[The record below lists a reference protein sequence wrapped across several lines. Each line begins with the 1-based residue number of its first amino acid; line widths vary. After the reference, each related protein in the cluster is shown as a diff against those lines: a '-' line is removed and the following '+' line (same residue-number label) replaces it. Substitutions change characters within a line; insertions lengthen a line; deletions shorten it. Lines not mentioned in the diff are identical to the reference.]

1 MSKLPF
7 SGRRSGVL
15 LHPTSLPQPGGI
27 AGAARHFVDFLADS
41 GFGVWQV
48 LPLGPT
54 HADGSPY
61 LCLSSHAGN
70 PDLIDLRAAAEHL
83 RLDPPNGG
91 RAAVVQALWSAFAER
106 ASDSDRQ
113 SFARFKAD
121 NAHWLDEYALF
132 RALRTEQG
140 ETHWC
145 TWPVPLRQRD
155 PQALAAARDR
165 LQSAIERC
173 RFEQFLFDGQ
183 WQALRAHAAA
193 RDVLLFGDLPIFV
206 DHDSADVWCE
216 QRFFQL
222 DPNGQPTAVAGVP
235 PDYFSETG
243 QRWGNPL
250 YAWEPMQQDGFSWW
264 QERVATQLRHC
275 DLLRIDHFRGFAAC
289 WEIPANEPTAVGGHW
304 VKSPGAALLE
314 SLQARFPSLPV
325 IAEDLGTITP
335 DVVELQQRFE
345 LPGMKVLQFA
355 FDGSASNPYLPHNHL
370 INSVVYTGTHDNDT
384 SCGWFNSLDSGVRQ
398 RVLDYLGQPS
408 EHMPWP
414 LVRAALASVAQL
426 AIIPMQDLLGLDSEA
441 RMNRPG
447 TVGENWAWRFDWSQV
462 DPGLVSQLRH
472 LNGLYGRR

>member
-1 MSKLPF
+1 M
-7 SGRRSGVL
+7 
-15 LHPTSLPQPGGI
+15 
-27 AGAARHFVDFLADS
+27 
-41 GFGVWQV
+41 
-48 LPLGPT
+48 
-54 HADGSPY
+54 
-61 LCLSSHAGN
+61 
-70 PDLIDLRAAAEHL
+70 
-83 RLDPPNGG
+83 
-91 RAAVVQALWSAFAER
+91 
-106 ASDSDRQ
+106 
-113 SFARFKAD
+113 
-121 NAHWLDEYALF
+121 
-132 RALRTEQG
+132 
-140 ETHWC
+140 
-145 TWPVPLRQRD
+145 
-155 PQALAAARDR
+155 
-165 LQSAIERC
+165 
-173 RFEQFLFDGQ
+173 
-183 WQALRAHAAA
+183 
-193 RDVLLFGDLPIFV
+193 
-206 DHDSADVWCE
+206 
-216 QRFFQL
+216 
-222 DPNGQPTAVAGVP
+222 
-235 PDYFSETG
+235 
-243 QRWGNPL
+243 
-250 YAWEPMQQDGFSWW
+250 
-264 QERVATQLRHC
+264 
-275 DLLRIDHFRGFAAC
+275 
-289 WEIPANEPTAVGGHW
+289 
-304 VKSPGAALLE
+304 KSPGAALLE